1 MEELI
6 IKHHKRFGRLSEFFK
21 SSGKSLTLG
30 RGYNNDVILSDHFI
44 SPDQIRFDYE
54 DEQWKLKI
62 LDNTNPVMI
71 NSNPVAEECVVIKSG
86 DELMVGRT
94 QLVLLTSDHP
104 VERTKKMIRSNWST
118 HRGLRVIFP
127 ILAVIFA
134 VLMELFSEYLVS
146 SGKIQWGV
154 LFAGS
159 LAYVLVITLWA
170 GGWALAGRLLHHKP
184 NFFPQLFYTA
194 LILTGMTLG
203 TFFEGYAEFTF
214 SSRTFGSIIEIGFL
228 VLMLSLLLKVNLN
241 YATELKRRGLIAT
254 SIVAVLAIAIVSMS
268 LLGER
273 EFSSRP
279 DYSKSVKAPFVN
291 WSSDKSLNKYF
302 NGVDDQFERL
312 EEELKP
318 GSGSE
323 SNSS

>member
-44 SPDQIRFDYE
+44 SPDQIRFDCE
-54 DEQWKLKI
+54 DGQWKLKV
-62 LDNTNPVMI
+62 LDNTNPVVI
-71 NSNPVAEECVVIKSG
+71 NNHPVAEGEVVIKSG

-94 QLVLLTSDHP
+94 QLVLFTSDHP
-104 VERTKKMIRSNWST
+104 VERTRIMIRSNWSS
-118 HRGLRVIFP
+118 HRWLRVILP

-134 VLMELFSEYLVS
+134 VLIGLFSEYLNAS
-146 SGKIQWGV
+146 EKIQWGV

-159 LAYVLVITLWA
+159 LAYVLMIILWA

-184 NFFPQLFYTA
+184 NFFLQLFYTA

-203 TFFEGYAEFTF
+203 TFFQGYTEFAF

-228 VLMLSLLLKVNLN
+228 VLIFSLLLKVNLV
-241 YATELKRRGLIAT
+241 YATELKRRGLIAA
-254 SIVAVLAIAIVSMS
+254 SIVAVLAIAIVSMN
-268 LLGER
+268 LLGTR
-273 EFSSRP
+273 EFSSYP
-279 DYSKSVKAPFVN
+279 DYSQSVKAPFVK

-302 NGVDDQFERL
+302 NGVDDQFKRL
-312 EEELKP
+312 QKELKK
-318 GSGSE
+318 
-323 SNSS
+323 